1 MSVGPLVSV
10 IVPAFNAVDTID
22 ATLRSVRAQTYRQL
36 EILVVDDGSHDA
48 TASVVE
54 QHAKDDPRIRLI
66 RQPNGGVASA
76 RNRGIAEAK
85 GDFVAPIDADD
96 LWRPTK
102 VEKEIAAMIAGGAQ
116 TGLAYSWQAEIDEH
130 DAVIS
135 TAHSPAYEG
144 NVFIPIL
151 THNIVGSGSNALMRK
166 QAVIECGGYDA
177 SLRANGGQG
186 CEDLMLYVLI
196 AERYRFALVREHLCG
211 YRRRPGSMS
220 TDYLQM
226 LRSRTLVEGK
236 LDRLYPE
243 HRRYIRTGY
252 SRMCRWLLWNAA
264 KDGEYRSA
272 LILIGRLLASDL
284 PTALKVGGQLTWI
297 ALRRAARL
305 PRKRP
310 VSPPAARRNFLA
322 IRDVPSPTS
331 TTSVGR

>member
-36 EILVVDDGSHDA
+36 EILVVDDGSRDA
-48 TASVVE
+48 TASVVD

-102 VEKEIAAMIAGGAQ
+102 IEKEIAAMIAGGPQ
-116 TGLAYSWQAEIDEH
+116 TGLVYSWQAEIDEQ
-130 DAVIS
+130 DAIIS

-144 NVFIPIL
+144 NVFIPML

-186 CEDLMLYVLI
+186 CEDLMLYAQI
-196 AERYRFALVREHLCG
+196 ASRYEFALVREHLCG
-211 YRRRPGSMS
+211 YRRRRGSMS

-226 LRSRTLVEGK
+226 LRSRTLVEAK
-236 LDRLYPE
+236 LEKLYPDY
-243 HRRYIRTGY
+243 RRYIRTGY

-272 LILIGRLLASDL
+272 LILAGQLLSSDL
-284 PTALKVGGQLTWI
+284 PTAVKVGAQLAWI

-305 PRKRP
+305 PSKKP
-310 VSPPAARRNFLA
+310 VTAPSARRKFIA
-322 IRDVPSPTS
+322 ISDISSSTPTPSVRP
-331 TTSVGR
+331 